1 MYRPSN
7 KFSLQSL
14 LKYKFKYFKIP
25 SSGSFILFKKI
36 FFNIKKP
43 FNNSISKY
51 DWQYIVS
58 ALLLI
63 LVFIFTDLIRAFDK
77 DFFYFVPRL
86 ISEQPYRIFTST
98 LVHADLNHLLSNL
111 GGIIITRY
119 LLMRLGIK
127 SRFFYLKFILIC
139 SFLNFFITWIY
150 EKILSYFFNIY
161 PNYAA
166 LGFSGIIYA
175 LFGFL
180 LLTSFYG
187 KSYFLGKKIGLK
199 SNYEVQ
205 KMLKGI
211 CFIGLIF
218 SFLPG
223 VSLLGHISGF
233 IAGCYLFLI

>member
-1 MYRPSN
+1 MA
-7 KFSLQSL
+7 
-14 LKYKFKYFKIP
+14 I
-25 SSGSFILFKKI
+25 
-36 FFNIKKP
+36 
-43 FNNSISKY
+43 NNSISKY
-51 DWQYIVS
+51 DWQYIIS
-58 ALLLI
+58 ASLLI
-63 LVFIFTDLIRAFDK
+63 LTFIITDLIEVFDK
-77 DFFYFVPRL
+77 ELLYFVPRL
-86 ISEQPYRIFTST
+86 ISDQPYRIFTAI

-119 LLMRLGIK
+119 FLMRLGIK

-150 EKILSYFFNIY
+150 EKTLLFFFNIY

-187 KSYFLGKKIGLK
+187 KNHFLGKKICLK

-205 KMLKGI
+205 KMSKTI
-211 CFIGLIF
+211 CLIGLIF
-218 SFLPG
+218 SFFPG
-223 VSLLGHISGF
+223 ISLLGHISGF
-233 IAGCYLFLI
+233 LAGCFLFLI

>member
-1 MYRPSN
+1 MA
-7 KFSLQSL
+7 
-14 LKYKFKYFKIP
+14 I
-25 SSGSFILFKKI
+25 
-36 FFNIKKP
+36 
-43 FNNSISKY
+43 NNSISKY
-51 DWQYIVS
+51 DWQFIISGSV
-58 ALLLI
+58 LI
-63 LVFIFTDLIRAFDK
+63 SVFILTDLIGVFDK
-77 DFFYFVPRL
+77 EFLFFVPRL
-86 ISEQPYRIFTST
+86 ISDQPYRIFTSI
-98 LVHADLNHLLSNL
+98 LVHTDINHLLSNL

-119 LLMRLGIK
+119 FFMKLGIK

-139 SFLNFFITWIY
+139 SFLCFFITWVY
-150 EKILSYFFNIY
+150 EKFLSYFFNVY

-187 KSYFLGKKIGLK
+187 KSQFLGKKIGLK

-205 KMLKGI
+205 KMSKTI
-211 CFIGLIF
+211 CFIGLIY

-233 IAGCYLFLI
+233 VAGCFLFLI

>member
-1 MYRPSN
+1 MP
-7 KFSLQSL
+7 L
-14 LKYKFKYFKIP
+14 
-25 SSGSFILFKKI
+25 
-36 FFNIKKP
+36 
-43 FNNSISKY
+43 NNSISKY
-51 DWQYIVS
+51 DLQYLVIASLLVS
-58 ALLLI
+58 
-63 LVFIFTDLIRAFDK
+63 VFIFTDLIKIFDK
-77 DFFYFVPRL
+77 TFLYYVPRL
-86 ISEQPYRIFTST
+86 ISDQPYRIFTSI

-119 LLMRLGIK
+119 FLMKLDIE
-127 SRFFYLKFILIC
+127 SRFFYLEFIVIC
-139 SFLNFFITWIY
+139 SFFNFFIIWFY
-150 EKILSYFFNIY
+150 EKNLSYFFNIY

-187 KSYFLGKKIGLK
+187 KKYFLGKKIGLK

-205 KMLKGI
+205 KMSRAI

-223 VSLLGHISGF
+223 VSLLGHTSGF
-233 IAGCYLFLI
+233 VAGCVLFLI

>member
-1 MYRPSN
+1 M
-7 KFSLQSL
+7 
-14 LKYKFKYFKIP
+14 
-25 SSGSFILFKKI
+25 
-36 FFNIKKP
+36 
-43 FNNSISKY
+43 
-51 DWQYIVS
+51 
-58 ALLLI
+58 I
-63 LVFIFTDLIRAFDK
+63 LVFILKDLIGVFDK
-77 DFFYFVPRL
+77 EFLYFVPRL
-86 ISEQPYRIFTST
+86 ITDQPYRIFTSI

-119 LLMRLGIK
+119 FLMRLGIE

-139 SFLNFFITWIY
+139 SFLNFFIIWIY
-150 EKILSYFFNIY
+150 EKILSYFLNFY

-187 KSYFLGKKIGLK
+187 KSHFLGNKIGLK

-205 KMLKGI
+205 KMLRTL

-223 VSLLGHISGF
+223 VSLLGHLSGF
-233 IAGCYLFLI
+233 IAGCFLFLV